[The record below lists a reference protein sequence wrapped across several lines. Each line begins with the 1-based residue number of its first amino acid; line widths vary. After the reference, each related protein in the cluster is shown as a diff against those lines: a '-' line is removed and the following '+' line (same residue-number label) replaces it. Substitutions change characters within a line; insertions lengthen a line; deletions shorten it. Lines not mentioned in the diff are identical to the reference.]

1 MKHVYTRSIVA
12 LAFIAALHPT
22 KTDAQCLC
30 NGGIPATPYSQS
42 VTIAPT
48 KASTINF
55 VFQQFNPSLYPPTYN
70 TLSCVTLKDTISGV
84 STTNVTNTA
93 DSSIAYKF
101 LLSLNND
108 VSGPGIDINDQT
120 FNKIYGPDTLKPFG
134 MPNDTITYGPDNIF
148 ANSTS
153 TGSTG
158 ANSSYVGSGT
168 VGFTYTINGGLITLK
183 GGANYIQQIT
193 TVIGGTFSLTYY
205 VCPTIALASNISN
218 FSAFRQDKSILLQWL
233 AANDQINYDYEIQHS
248 KNGKDFRGIGDMPSA
263 TASAGTM
270 SEYQY
275 QYHLDPSDVGEI
287 YFRIKRTDVSGNVAY
302 SLIKFVDLSGTAGHV
317 GIQTY
322 PNPVVSSVNLLFD
335 EKQSGNFVLQ
345 LVSLSGQIIQ
355 QKSVTLAGSSTT
367 SLQLNVRPAS
377 GLYFLRAR
385 DLTNNKQFVTKIL
398 IE

>member
-1 MKHVYTRSIVA
+1 M
-12 LAFIAALHPT
+12 
-22 KTDAQCLC
+22 C

-70 TLSCVTLKDTISGV
+70 TLSCVTLNDTISGV

-120 FNKIYGPDTLKPFG
+120 FNKIYGPDTLQPFG
-134 MPNDTITYGPDNIF
+134 MPKDTITYGPDNIF
-148 ANSTS
+148 ANSAS

-158 ANSSYVGSGT
+158 ANSNYIGSGT

-183 GGANYIQQIT
+183 GGANYIQEIT
-193 TVIGGTFSLTYY
+193 TVIGGTFNLTYY
-205 VCPTIALASNISN
+205 VCPTIALATNISN
-218 FSAFRQDKSILLQWL
+218 FSAFKQDKSVLLQWL
-233 AANDQINYDYEIQHS
+233 AANDQNNYDYEIQYS
-248 KNGKDFRGIGDMPSA
+248 KNGKEFHDVGNMPSA
-263 TASAGTM
+263 TAAAGTM

-275 QYHLDPSDVGEI
+275 QYKLNAADAGQL
-287 YFRIKRTDVSGNVAY
+287 YFRIRRTDVTGNIAY
-302 SLIKFVDLSGTAGHV
+302 SAIKSVDLNNAMPGSI

-322 PNPVVSSVNLLFD
+322 PNPVVNSVNVLFD
-335 EKQSGNFVLQ
+335 EKQTGNFVLQ
-345 LVSLSGQIIQ
+345 LVNISGQVLQ
-355 QKSVTLAGSSTT
+355 QTSVTLSSSSTA
-367 SLQLNVRPAS
+367 SFNLNFHPAS
-377 GLYFLRAR
+377 GLYFLRAK
-385 DLTNNKQFVTKIL
+385 DVNGNKQFVTKIL